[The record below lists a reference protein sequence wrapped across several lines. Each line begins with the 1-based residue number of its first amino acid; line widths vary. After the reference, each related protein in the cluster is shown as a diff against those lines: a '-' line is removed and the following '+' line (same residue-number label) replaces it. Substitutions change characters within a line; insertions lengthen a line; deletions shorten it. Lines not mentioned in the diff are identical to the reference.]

1 MALSAPWVC
10 RFSRRCKLKSS
21 YALHG
26 KTVVITGAG
35 GGIGSALAY
44 AFAQQGARLMLL
56 DREAAPLQRVADAL
70 ASHADVDTAV
80 CDLGDD
86 AQVAAL
92 AARLQSQWGSVDS
105 LINNAGAEYP
115 TPLDSSAPDATA
127 RWASLLDNNVVSMVR
142 LTRAL
147 LPLMRFGS
155 SIVNQSSI
163 WGKTGVAD
171 FSAYVASKHAVIGLT
186 RSLAFELAG
195 RGIRVNAV
203 CPGWIRTDAAMRSL
217 VSMAQQQ
224 GRSEAEIERELLSK
238 QALPSMLAPADI
250 TGIYLF
256 LASADAAP
264 LTGQAIVVSNGE
276 VMS

>member
-1 MALSAPWVC
+1 
-10 RFSRRCKLKSS
+10 
-21 YALHG
+21 
-26 KTVVITGAG
+26 VVISGAG
-35 GGIGSALAY
+35 GGIGSALAQ

-56 DREAAPLQRVADAL
+56 DRDGAALQRLADAL
-70 ASHADVDTAV
+70 AAHAEVGTAV

-86 AQVAAL
+86 AQVAGL
-92 AARLQSQWGSVDS
+92 AVRLQRQWDAVDV
-105 LINNAGAEYP
+105 LVNNAGVEYP
-115 TPLDSSAPDATA
+115 TPLDSSAPDAMA

-147 LPLMRFGS
+147 LPLMRSGAS
-155 SIVNQSSI
+155 VINQSSI

-171 FSAYVASKHAVIGLT
+171 FSAYAASKHAVIGLT
-186 RSLAFELAG
+186 RSLAFELAP
-195 RGIRVNAV
+195 RGVRVNAV

-217 VSMAQQQ
+217 ASMARQQ
-224 GRSEAEIERELLSK
+224 GRSEAEIERELLSQ
-238 QALPSMLAPADI
+238 QALPNMLAPADI
-250 TGIYLF
+250 AGIYLF